1 MGFSV
6 MLWGAEKL
14 VPAEYWCPYG
24 TTHTQLHAYGNERI
38 NPQSTKPEIEI
49 INQLIEIEM
58 LIISLKFIYFTWLM
72 NSFFYK
78 LVNPII
84 TIGM

>member
-24 TTHTQLHAYGNERI
+24 TARSNSQLQEL
-38 NPQSTKPEIEI
+38 STVRYLESCVIF
-49 INQLIEIEM
+49 NL
-58 LIISLKFIYFTWLM
+58 SLDCMYTRLTPSQTKRDAPVGGLSFIYEKMT
-72 NSFFYK
+72 
-78 LVNPII
+78 
-84 TIGM
+84 

>member
-24 TTHTQLHAYGNERI
+24 TWNI
-38 NPQSTKPEIEI
+38 SWTKKKEIWSGLIKPITTNIMQTCTKSMEI
-49 INQLIEIEM
+49 M
-58 LIISLKFIYFTWLM
+58 
-72 NSFFYK
+72 YK
-78 LVNPII
+78 AWYSE
-84 TIGM
+84 G

>member
-24 TTHTQLHAYGNERI
+24 TSIMCFIDVSNYHA
-38 NPQSTKPEIEI
+38 
-49 INQLIEIEM
+49 
-58 LIISLKFIYFTWLM
+58 
-72 NSFFYK
+72 K
-78 LVNPII
+78 LVSII
-84 TIGM
+84 KHVDFWQASIYT

>member
-24 TTHTQLHAYGNERI
+24 TTKVGKDSGNLWNLH
-38 NPQSTKPEIEI
+38 
-49 INQLIEIEM
+49 
-58 LIISLKFIYFTWLM
+58 
-72 NSFFYK
+72 
-78 LVNPII
+78 LVNLLK
-84 TIGM
+84 MLL

>member
-24 TTHTQLHAYGNERI
+24 TGSYGLHFFNVW
-38 NPQSTKPEIEI
+38 
-49 INQLIEIEM
+49 
-58 LIISLKFIYFTWLM
+58 SLKEGL
-72 NSFFYK
+72 
-78 LVNPII
+78 
-84 TIGM
+84 

>member
-24 TTHTQLHAYGNERI
+24 MLCILFNLDMHFCNKQKVISNKMPMLKTCIYHV
-38 NPQSTKPEIEI
+38 QSNRLKPTPPKK
-49 INQLIEIEM
+49 M
-58 LIISLKFIYFTWLM
+58 
-72 NSFFYK
+72 
-78 LVNPII
+78 
-84 TIGM
+84 

>member
-24 TTHTQLHAYGNERI
+24 PCLLSYLFDVQLKNDD
-38 NPQSTKPEIEI
+38 
-49 INQLIEIEM
+49 L
-58 LIISLKFIYFTWLM
+58 F
-72 NSFFYK
+72 
-78 LVNPII
+78 
-84 TIGM
+84 

>member
-24 TTHTQLHAYGNERI
+24 TY
-38 NPQSTKPEIEI
+38 
-49 INQLIEIEM
+49 EM
-58 LIISLKFIYFTWLM
+58 RL
-72 NSFFYK
+72 
-78 LVNPII
+78 
-84 TIGM
+84 

>member
-24 TTHTQLHAYGNERI
+24 TYTLNIKLDYLFYLA
-38 NPQSTKPEIEI
+38 TKKASCLLA
-49 INQLIEIEM
+49 NSQATN
-58 LIISLKFIYFTWLM
+58 SLKSSLRD
-72 NSFFYK
+72 
-78 LVNPII
+78 
-84 TIGM
+84 

>member
-24 TTHTQLHAYGNERI
+24 TFFPMQENTLLSIKLISKHIYKWDHF
-38 NPQSTKPEIEI
+38 SVWKPPCVD
-49 INQLIEIEM
+49 Q
-58 LIISLKFIYFTWLM
+58 YFTWLWFPAYLKM
-72 NSFFYK
+72 YIYGVCTK
-78 LVNPII
+78 HKHVY
-84 TIGM
+84 

>member
-24 TTHTQLHAYGNERI
+24 IYIKWIEM
-38 NPQSTKPEIEI
+38 EIEPLCF
-49 INQLIEIEM
+49 NFEHNLKVEM
-58 LIISLKFIYFTWLM
+58 
-72 NSFFYK
+72 N
-78 LVNPII
+78 NN
-84 TIGM
+84 